1 MVGEIQM
8 LARLIEIVEVIDFT
22 DFVNSLELILRQNP

>member
-1 MVGEIQM
+1 MIGEIQM

>member
-8 LARLIEIVEVIDFT
+8 LARLIEIVGVIDFT